1 MSRPSAPP
9 PARPA
14 GQRVTVRLERVSTSE
29 ALVRALTKQI
39 LAGTVPAG
47 TWLREVELAEK
58 HGVSRQSLRA
68 ALVELVHLGLLQR
81 EPHRGVWVPVMTPDD
96 VRDLYSV
103 RSLIEVE
110 AARIVATRPEAW
122 PALEEVVTQLE
133 RLGPDASGQEMVD
146 ADFDFHRALV
156 SGVGS
161 PRLSR
166 SHEMLCS
173 EIRLSFV
180 RTVKEDGPGY
190 LSGEHRELLG
200 VLRAGDPDAAA
211 ERFAEHLRAGL
222 EVTLA
227 GIAAAPGRAARE
239 AP

>member
-1 MSRPSAPP
+1 M
-9 PARPA
+9 
-14 GQRVTVRLERVSTSE
+14 TVRLERVSTSE

-39 LAGTVPAG
+39 LDGSVPAG

-81 EPHRGVWVPVMTPDD
+81 EPHRGVWVPVMTPGD
-96 VRDLYSV
+96 VRDLYYV
-103 RSLIEVE
+103 RSLMEVE
-110 AARIVATRPEAW
+110 AARVVATRPEAW
-122 PALEEVVTQLE
+122 PALEEVVLRLE
-133 RLGPDASGQEMVD
+133 RLSPGASGQEMVD

-180 RTVKEDGPGY
+180 NTVKEDGPGY

-200 VLRAGDPDAAA
+200 VLRAGDPSAAA

-227 GIAAAPGRAARE
+227 GIMASPSRPVEDAI
-239 AP
+239 